1 MNIVVIRYNVNFCE
15 YYVVDNFENDILQVF
30 GLFYK
35 FVSENKQVKNY
46 VYIVFLLL
54 NIFVWEIGL
63 YR

>member
-54 NIFVWEIGL
+54 NIFIWEIGL